1 MKFTTGLSVFTLA
14 IGATAED
21 AWSNPDGGN
30 THVDI
35 GDKKVNYGYA
45 PPWYAFDKIK
55 EECPTTGCNSE
66 NKIEYSTG
74 VIQDGEMKSATITI
88 SVEGSF
94 NDAGEQGNRDDLVE
108 IVKAVAGA
116 SPYDFEA
123 GVSYRTGNGCVT
135 SGFTPCDPGNEEHAD
150 QYSATDLIV
159 VRVEKDDGGLLADMS
174 VSVKVDVD
182 DAGAG
187 VCETLTT
194 AGAGISSAIS
204 GLASGIFVL
213 AGLAC
218 A

>member
-1 MKFTTGLSVFTLA
+1 MKLTSCIYA
-14 IGATAED
+14 IAFAMGVAADD
-21 AWSNPDGGN
+21 AWTNPDGGN

-35 GDKKVNYGYA
+35 GDKKVAYGYT

-55 EECPTTGCNSE
+55 EECPSNGCNSE

-74 VIQDGEMKSATITI
+74 VIQDGEMRSATITI

-123 GVSYRTGNGCVT
+123 GVTYRTGNGCVV
-135 SGFTPCDPGNEEHAD
+135 SGFIPCDPGNEEHAD
-150 QYSATDLIV
+150 QYTATSLIV
-159 VRVEKDDGGLLADMS
+159 VRVENDDGSLLADMS

-187 VCETLTT
+187 VCSTLTT
-194 AGAGISSAIS
+194 AGAAISGAIS
-204 GLASGIFVL
+204 GLASGIFAL